1 MRINLSLFMRTY
13 YPFVNIARFF
23 AIFLVI
29 VGHVTKNEFLFNSI
43 FCFHM
48 PLFFILSGFLFVPDG
63 NLKQVAVKKF
73 KSLIVPYLFFYA
85 LTLAY
90 FWIVESRFRES
101 LVDSEWMRLLP
112 FVLGCNYGASM
123 SHNIVLWFLPA
134 LFCVE
139 LLADVLYTRVKN
151 EGIRVG
157 IVLAIGAAGFV
168 MSEVGIWEL
177 PWGIS
182 QAMVMLPFFV
192 LGIYFQSLLQALQ
205 LSKLK
210 SWMLFVVSAA
220 VFVCLLGVVGKNSV
234 QSGLFPSIPLFLLS
248 SVIGSLMVIS
258 LAMIC
263 GRVPVFEALGAGS
276 VTLVVMCIHEPLYRP
291 LVIMASRLTG
301 IDARSD
307 VMLTLVV
314 LAVTF
319 VLCYLASIV
328 YNKYIASRLARSADR
343 LLGESVQIGIK

>member
-123 SHNIVLWFLPA
+123 SHNIVL
-134 LFCVE
+134 
-139 LLADVLYTRVKN
+139 
-151 EGIRVG
+151 
-157 IVLAIGAAGFV
+157 
-168 MSEVGIWEL
+168 
-177 PWGIS
+177 
-182 QAMVMLPFFV
+182 
-192 LGIYFQSLLQALQ
+192 
-205 LSKLK
+205 
-210 SWMLFVVSAA
+210 
-220 VFVCLLGVVGKNSV
+220 
-234 QSGLFPSIPLFLLS
+234 
-248 SVIGSLMVIS
+248 
-258 LAMIC
+258 
-263 GRVPVFEALGAGS
+263 
-276 VTLVVMCIHEPLYRP
+276 
-291 LVIMASRLTG
+291 
-301 IDARSD
+301 
-307 VMLTLVV
+307 
-314 LAVTF
+314 
-319 VLCYLASIV
+319 
-328 YNKYIASRLARSADR
+328 
-343 LLGESVQIGIK
+343 